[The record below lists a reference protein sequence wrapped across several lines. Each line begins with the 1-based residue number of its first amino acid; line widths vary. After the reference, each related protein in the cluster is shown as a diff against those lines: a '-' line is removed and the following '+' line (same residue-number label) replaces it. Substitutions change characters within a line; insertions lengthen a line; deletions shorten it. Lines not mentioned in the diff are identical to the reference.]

1 MSSRLQQDLSRALRL
16 EIGVGP
22 SRVCH
27 HPRGV
32 SAGAQGQ
39 VGGRVGIRSVG
50 GEIGG
55 GGQVGHAGE
64 RRLRLVLVLVRGVGR
79 LELVGGVV
87 ILLARGQIVKQ
98 RAEDDK
104 KLEKKVFSETPCCSV
119 RLLYTQS
126 SNP

>member
-1 MSSRLQQDLSRALRL
+1 MA
-16 EIGVGP
+16 P
-22 SRVCH
+22 SRVGH

-39 VGGRVGIRSVG
+39 VGRRVGIRSVG

-64 RRLRLVLVLVRGVGR
+64 RRLRLVLVRGVGC

-104 KLEKKVFSETPCCSV
+104 KLE
-119 RLLYTQS
+119 
-126 SNP
+126 

>member
-1 MSSRLQQDLSRALRL
+1 MSGRLQQDLSRALRL
-16 EIGVGP
+16 EIGVAPG
-22 SRVCH
+22 RVGH

-39 VGGRVGIRSVG
+39 VGRRVGIRSVG

-64 RRLRLVLVLVRGVGR
+64 RRLRLVLVLVLVLVRGVGC

-104 KLEKKVFSETPCCSV
+104 KLE
-119 RLLYTQS
+119 
-126 SNP
+126 